1 MSQQPII
8 YLDNNATTRVDE
20 RVIEAM
26 LPYFRESY
34 ANASSSHLAGL
45 TINEAV
51 ENAAWQTASLIG
63 ASEEEIIF
71 TSGATEAINLAVKG
85 LSGYEKKHIITVVTE
100 HKAVLETCLYME
112 SIGFDV
118 TYLPVEKD
126 GLLDLNL
133 LNESITDK
141 TLIIIIMSVNNETG
155 VMQNIEAISNITNA
169 KNVLFLC
176 DATQAVGKIA
186 IDVKKLK
193 IDFLA
198 LSAHKFY
205 GPKGVGALYVSS
217 SLKTKLETQIHGGGQ
232 QRKLRSGTLNIPGI
246 IGLGKACEIAE
257 NELEINKNK
266 IIKLRDELEKG
277 LLKTEGSFVNG
288 NTENRIYNTFNIC
301 FPGVNSERLIMA
313 LQHIAVS
320 SGSSCSS
327 VTSEPSHVLK
337 ALGLSNENALSSI
350 RFSLGKFTTLE
361 EIEETIERVT
371 ALVLNLR
378 SF

>member
-1 MSQQPII
+1 MSQLPII

-141 TLIIIIMSVNNETG
+141 TLIVIIMSVNNEIG
-155 VMQNIEAISNITNA
+155 VMQNIDAISDITNS

-257 NELEINKNK
+257 NELEINKNR

-288 NTENRIYNTFNIC
+288 NTENRIYNTCNIF

-337 ALGLSNENALSSI
+337 ALGLSDENALSSI